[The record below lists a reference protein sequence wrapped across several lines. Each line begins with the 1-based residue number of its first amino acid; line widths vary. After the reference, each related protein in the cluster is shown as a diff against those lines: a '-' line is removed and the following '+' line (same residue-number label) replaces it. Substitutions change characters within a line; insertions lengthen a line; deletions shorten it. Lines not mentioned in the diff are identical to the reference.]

1 MEKQR
6 VPETRVQL
14 DQRLLSEVPAGKK
27 LSDESF
33 TINFGDLDSLN
44 RLTPG
49 VHLPNRVET
58 TTTVHIQSEFS
69 TDPSTYE
76 VPSFSTEVAGGSL
89 NLRSSPTQ
97 HKSRSSSYEALR
109 SKVTS
114 TRFESAF
121 HSTPKLSGSKPFVS
135 SSFSPVSNALPT
147 SRSATTRASSTS
159 PTSPPSFQI
168 GTSFTLS
175 EASKSNGRIDTR
187 QYLAPLRLSTKDSSE
202 LNDHSRNDPP
212 SPDEITCDSGLGDPY
227 PNEEDRLRLHV
238 ARLEGRLLVYSK
250 EAETWL
256 RERAELFTEAS
267 SLRKRLEIAQKNYEE
282 VKEKHQTKV
291 DEMKTRTECA
301 EGELQQ
307 LRASFSQKCQETEQL
322 AKKLTSAQQETASL
336 KGQLTEVQQ
345 KSAAKDQAIESLKE
359 KLAQLHADVESF
371 RYAHSQMLENKTDLS
386 AELSSL
392 KQSQEWYSQQLQLT
406 QAARDRLQNELLATQ
421 RWLNEGGTSAHQ
433 LAQENARLETKL
445 LASEAA
451 LADAKRNLS
460 RQLEA
465 IRADIWE
472 RESVFEKLVAE
483 RSSLESFCQQKSIQ
497 LSDCQAR
504 ITALQNN
511 LAEAENETSSHRTSL
526 EKLNHTLQ
534 TVETERDALR
544 RSVNNLETQLT
555 QQRSAMDEQMA
566 QYATLNEKLSR
577 LDGKNNELTE
587 NVNRLL
593 EEKATLEASLR
604 SAQSERLELT
614 ACLNQ
619 LKNDMSGL
627 DNKYCA
633 LHHELEAKNGELI
646 SLLSSRDELTG
657 DLEVLQAG
665 LQAKLNE
672 LEELRME
679 NEHLQSTL
687 ASFRAENEGLREDMR
702 RLSVA
707 LEKVE
712 ASIKP
717 ACEVAA
723 EKAKEP
729 LLAELSQSTAEVN
742 RLKDNL
748 HKVNV
753 QLKDL
758 LADQER
764 HCILIKEH
772 QGLQEQYD
780 SLLATRAAEA
790 MQASLNHSTLSQKLK
805 EAEAVYSENLTQ
817 KSREIDSLT
826 EQLNAKTT
834 EVLQISAQLAST
846 KTQHQ
851 EALDKQAAEWSARF
865 SDLEARL
872 AATEAQRWQAEQ
884 HLQATLQ
891 REQETLT
898 RHQQEILSYQQA
910 VARLESRAAEADG
923 LEAQQRQLISQ
934 LEAFKGRELGLSDV
948 VRELKRH
955 KETLEAALSSQ
966 RADLVELAEKTE
978 RQAETLEETRRQLS
992 ANETIIPIANSVPLM
1007 SAPPPATLSPHCDKC
1022 MQLTAEVRQFED
1034 STARLQAELAKAQ
1047 ASLELANQEAAAQAA
1062 KAANETMAKEEAIN
1076 SRRSTM
1082 TELDKLKKELA
1093 SVTEQL
1099 CEANHRLQQSSSNI
1113 SLLQSKV
1120 DLDGK
1125 ATSAEVQ
1132 ALQSVIQA
1140 MTNHLESL
1148 KRELAEAK
1156 NEAWS
1161 AQSALANIRGSLRGL
1176 LERHR
1181 MFSELDYTSASVGGV
1196 DSRELEKLL
1205 SERIDEPLM
1214 QSKPLLRVSNY
1225 LDTLQREIN
1234 SLEEQVVEH
1243 ANIVRDSV
1251 ARWRSVEE
1259 EAVLVRAQ
1267 PLLPPS

>member
-14 DQRLLSEVPAGKK
+14 DQRLLSG
-27 LSDESF
+27 ES
-33 TINFGDLDSLN
+33 LHS
-44 RLTPG
+44 
-49 VHLPNRVET
+49 
-58 TTTVHIQSEFS
+58 
-69 TDPSTYE
+69 PS
-76 VPSFSTEVAGGSL
+76 GSI
-89 NLRSSPTQ
+89 Q
-97 HKSRSSSYEALR
+97 HKSRCSSYEALR
-109 SKVTS
+109 SKVTTS
-114 TRFESAF
+114 RFESTF
-121 HSTPKLSGSKPFVS
+121 HSTPKLSESKSFVA
-135 SSFSPVSNALPT
+135 SSFSPVLNELLPKSQIT
-147 SRSATTRASSTS
+147 TTRPSSTG

-175 EASKSNGRIDTR
+175 EASKSSGRIDTR
-187 QYLAPLRLSTKDSSE
+187 QYFAPLKLSTKGSSE
-202 LNDHSRNDPP
+202 LNDLPRNDPP

-282 VKEKHQTKV
+282 VKEKLKIKV
-291 DEMKTRTECA
+291 NEMKTRTECA
-301 EGELQQ
+301 EGELHQIK
-307 LRASFSQKCQETEQL
+307 ASLSQKCQETEQL
-322 AKKLTSAQQETASL
+322 TKKLTSAQQETASL
-336 KGQLTEVQQ
+336 RGQLTEVKQ

-392 KQSQEWYSQQLQLT
+392 KQSQQWYSEQLQLT

-483 RSSLESFCQQKSIQ
+483 RSSLESFCQQKSLQ

-511 LAEAENETSSHRTSL
+511 LAEAENETSSHRSSL
-526 EKLNHTLQ
+526 EKLSYTLR
-534 TVETERDALR
+534 TVESERDVLK
-544 RSVNNLETQLT
+544 RSVNNLETQLS
-555 QQRSAMDEQMA
+555 QQRSAMDEQMT

-587 NVNRLL
+587 NVNKLL

-604 SAQSERLELT
+604 AAQSERLELT
-614 ACLNQ
+614 SCLNQ

-633 LHHELEAKNGELI
+633 LYHELEAKNGELI

-687 ASFRAENEGLREDMR
+687 ASFRVENEGLREDMR
-702 RLSVA
+702 RLSEA
-707 LEKVE
+707 LQKAE

-717 ACEVAA
+717 ACDMAA
-723 EKAKEP
+723 QKAKEP
-729 LLAELSQSTAEVN
+729 LLAELSQSTAKVDH
-742 RLKDNL
+742 LKDDL
-748 HKVNV
+748 HKVNL

-758 LADQER
+758 LVDQER
-764 HCILIKEH
+764 YCILIKEH
-772 QGLQEQYD
+772 QGLQEKYD
-780 SLLATRAAEA
+780 SLLATRTAEA
-790 MQASLNHSTLSQKLK
+790 MQACLDNNTLSQKLQ
-805 EAEAVYSENLTQ
+805 EAEAVYSETLAL

-826 EQLNAKTT
+826 EQLNTKTA
-834 EVLQISAQLAST
+834 EVLQISTQLASE
-846 KTQHQ
+846 KTQHR
-851 EALDKQAAEWSARF
+851 EALDHQSAEWASRF

-872 AATEAQRWQAEQ
+872 ATTEAQRWQVEQ
-884 HLQATLQ
+884 HLQAILQ
-891 REQETLT
+891 REQETLI
-898 RHQQEILSYQQA
+898 RHQQEIAAYQQA

-923 LEAQQRQLISQ
+923 LEIQLRQLNSQ
-934 LEAFKGRELGLSDV
+934 LEAIKGRELGLSDL

-955 KETLEAALSSQ
+955 KETLETALSSQ
-966 RADLVELAEKTE
+966 RADLIELAEKTE
-978 RQAETLEETRRQLS
+978 RQAESLEEARRQLS
-992 ANETIIPIANSVPLM
+992 INETVIPTVNSVPVM
-1007 SAPPPATLSPHCDKC
+1007 SAPPPHCDRC
-1022 MQLTAEVRQFED
+1022 SQLTAEVQQYEG
-1034 STARLQAELAKAQ
+1034 STARLQTKLAKVQ

-1062 KAANETMAKEEAIN
+1062 KAANETMAKEEALS
-1076 SRRSTM
+1076 SRRSAK

-1113 SLLQSKV
+1113 SLLQSKA
-1120 DLDGK
+1120 DLNGK
-1125 ATSAEVQ
+1125 STSAEVQ

-1148 KRELAEAK
+1148 KTELADAK

-1161 AQSALANIRGSLRGL
+1161 AQSALASIRGSLRGL

-1181 MFSELDYTSASVGGV
+1181 MFSELDYTREAVGGV

-1205 SERIDEPLM
+1205 ADRAEESLM

-1234 SLEEQVVEH
+1234 ALEEHVVEH
-1243 ANIVRDSV
+1243 ANTVRESV
-1251 ARWRSVEE
+1251 ARWRYVF
-1259 EAVLVRAQ
+1259 ACMRACVRVVCACIFTFTFF
-1267 PLLPPS
+1267 PVISTYVNYLSCRICLN